1 MSLPALS
8 SPLVLASHN
17 KGKLRELQVLLAPL
31 GLDIVSAADANVPEP
46 EETGTTFRANAALK
60 ATHAAGI
67 TGKPSLADDSG
78 ISVPA
83 LDGAPG
89 IYSARWADETKD
101 FAVAMERV
109 RHELEVK
116 GLTPEGQAAYFTCAL
131 TLAWPNGELLEV
143 EGRVDGTLT
152 FPPRGDQGF
161 GYDPIFIPEGSSLTY
176 GEIDRVEKEASSH
189 RARAFTALL
198 ESLKPLIKSA
208 AA

>member
-1 MSLPALS
+1 MSLPALT
-8 SPLVLASHN
+8 SPLLLASHN
-17 KGKLRELQVLLAPL
+17 KGKLRELQVLLEPL
-31 GLDIVSAADANVPEP
+31 GLDIISAAEANVPEP
-46 EETGTTFRANAALK
+46 EETGTSFRANAALK

-89 IYSARWADETKD
+89 IYSARWAGESKD
-101 FAVAMERV
+101 FYAAMDRV
-109 RHELEVK
+109 KEALEAK
-116 GLTPEGQAAYFTCAL
+116 GLTAEGQAAYFTCAL

-161 GYDPIFIPEGSSLTY
+161 GYDPIFIPEGSTLTY
-176 GEIDRVEKEASSH
+176 GEIDRAEKEASSH
-189 RARAFTALL
+189 RARAFAQLVDA
-198 ESLKPLIKSA
+198 LKPLLKGHA
-208 AA
+208 A